1 MLYEFQVYS
10 KVNQLY
16 IYVYPLFFRFFS
28 HVGNY
33 RALSRVPCAIQ
44 QVLISCLFY
53 IQQCVYVTPSLP
65 IHPLP
70 PRNHRFVFYVC
81 DYFCLVN
88 KFICTIFLDSTYKQ
102 YHIFVFL
109 CLTYFT
115 QYDSLQV
122 HPRCCRWG
130 ELLLTKSARVVI
142 QALQQC
148 LCISL

>member
-1 MLYEFQVYS
+1 MLCQFQVYS

-28 HVGNY
+28 HIGHH
-33 RALSRVPCAIQ
+33 RILSRVPCAIQ

-102 YHIFVFL
+102 YHMIFVFQ
-109 CLTYFT
+109 CLTSLSMTYFT
-115 QYDSLQV
+115 QQDNLCPSMLLQM
-122 HPRCCRWG
+122 
-130 ELLLTKSARVVI
+130 
-142 QALQQC
+142 ALFC
-148 LCISL
+148 SFYG